1 MRPLKQLRWIAFA
14 DIEAD
19 EAAVAHGATG
29 CMVSLED
36 MLSRPPRPLADRVA
50 VSARLAATTG
60 ERVAAQ
66 THQSTSSES
75 PG

>member
-1 MRPLKQLRWIAFA
+1 VRPLKQLRWIAFA

-19 EAAVAHGATG
+19 ECGGRARCDGLHGLPQGHA
-29 CMVSLED
+29 LA
-36 MLSRPPRPLADRVA
+36 PPRPLADRVA